1 MAIKITI
8 FDTSVCSENI
18 GDYIIMDAVNN
29 ELKNLFSD
37 GMFFHSYTHDKIGK
51 TTYQLIKRSDYS
63 FIGGTNL
70 LSSNMNSYNQWKINL
85 LDSFYLKS
93 VILMGVGWWQYQKK
107 PNLYTKL
114 LLKSVLHKDVLHSVR
129 DSYTERKLKTMGID
143 NVVNTGCPTMW
154 KLNKE
159 HCMKIPNQKAD
170 SVVFTLTDYNQSPK
184 ADLALIQ
191 YLRKSYN
198 TVYFWPQGISDIDYF
213 NTIGSFE
220 DVNIVS
226 ASLNAYDQLIEDTSI
241 SLDYVGTRL
250 HGGVRALQK
259 YRRTIIIAID
269 NRAMEKSK
277 DFNMLIAPRDDQKLL
292 EKTIES
298 SFPTEIKLPLKN
310 ITKWKNQFNGN
321 PPS

>member
-1 MAIKITI
+1 MATKITV

-51 TTYQLIKRSDYS
+51 ATYQLIKKSDYS

-85 LDSFYLKS
+85 LNSFYLKN

-107 PNLYTKL
+107 PNLYTKI
-114 LLKSVLHKDVLHSVR
+114 LLKSILHKDILHSVR
-129 DSYTERKLKTMGID
+129 DSYTETMLKTMGID

-154 KLNKE
+154 KLIKQ
-159 HCMKIPNQKAD
+159 HCMKIPYQKAD

-184 ADLALIQ
+184 ADLAIIQ
-191 YLRKSYN
+191 YLRNSYD
-198 TVYFWPQGISDIDYF
+198 TVYFWPQGMSDIDYF
-213 NTIGSFE
+213 NTLGSF
-220 DVNIVS
+220 DDIIKVS
-226 ASLNAYDQLIEDTSI
+226 ASLNAYDKLLQDTSI

-250 HGGVRALQK
+250 HAGIRALQK

-277 DFNMLIAPRDDQKLL
+277 DFNLLIVHRNDQKLL

-298 SFPTEIKLPLKN
+298 PFTTEIRLPLKN

-321 PPS
+321 SVS

>member
-1 MAIKITI
+1 MVMKITI
-8 FDTSVCSENI
+8 FDTSICSQNI
-18 GDYIIMDAVNN
+18 GDYIIMDAINN
-29 ELKNLFSD
+29 ELQNLFSD
-37 GMFFHSYTHDKIGK
+37 GIFFHSYTHDRIGK
-51 TTYQLIKRSDYS
+51 ATYQLIKGSDKS

-70 LSSNMNSYNQWKINL
+70 LSSNMNSYNQWKINF

-114 LLKSVLHKDVLHSVR
+114 LLKSVLHKNILHSVR
-129 DSYTERKLKTMGID
+129 DSYTEKMLKTIGID

-154 KLNKE
+154 KLVKD
-159 HCMKIPNQKAD
+159 HCMKIPNRKSD

-184 ADLALIQ
+184 ADLTFIQ
-191 YLRKSYN
+191 YLRKSYD

-213 NTIGSFE
+213 NTLDSFE
-220 DVNIVS
+220 DVNIVPP
-226 ASLNAYDQLIEDTSI
+226 SLNAYDQLLDDTSI

-250 HGGVRALQK
+250 HGGIRALQK
-259 YRRTIIIAID
+259 NRRTIIIAID

-277 DFNMLIAPRDDQKLL
+277 DFNLPIVHRDDQTLL

-298 SFPTEIKLPLKN
+298 SFQTEIQLPLKN
-310 ITKWKNQFNGN
+310 IAKWKDQFHEN